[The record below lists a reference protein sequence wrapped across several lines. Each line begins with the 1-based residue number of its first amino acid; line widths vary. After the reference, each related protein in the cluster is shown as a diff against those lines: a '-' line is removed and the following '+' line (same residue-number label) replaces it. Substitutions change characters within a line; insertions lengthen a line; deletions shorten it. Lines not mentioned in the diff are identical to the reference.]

1 MQERIMETNLEKA
14 TAFSKEHLQDF
25 IKELQ
30 DILRIKSISSDPV
43 YKSEMIKCADW
54 LVAYLKGL
62 GVTDARSMDSGKN
75 PIVFGS
81 LNQAGAGKPTILI
94 YGHYDVQPPDPLNE
108 WTHDPF
114 DPVIEGNLLLARGS
128 SDMKG
133 QAMIMLSAIKSI
145 LAFGSLPVNLKF
157 LFEGDEEV
165 GSPSIVSFL
174 NEHKEL
180 FASDFV
186 LNLDAGMVAKDK
198 PTIVYGLRGLA
209 YFEISITGPAH
220 DLHSGL
226 FGGIVYNPIHALSE
240 LIAGMKD
247 SDGRI
252 TLPGFYD
259 DVLPLEEKERAAL
272 NALDNPDAYY
282 IEQTGVKET
291 FGEKGFTN
299 VERIGARPT
308 LDVNGIWGGYTGE
321 GPKTVIPARA
331 FAKLSMRLV
340 PRQTPAKVL
349 QQLTLYMQQ
358 HAPRQIQWEIKQLA
372 SDPACITSMDFYGT
386 RCLVKSLEKVMG
398 KTPVFKREGGSIPI
412 ATHFQN
418 IMGMESV
425 MSGFSLPEDRVHSP
439 NEQLDLE
446 LFEKGI
452 ETVIDFFYRM
462 AEEGCK

>member
-1 MQERIMETNLEKA
+1 METNLEKA

-180 FASDFV
+180 FKSDFV

-209 YFEISITGPAH
+209 YFEISVRGPAH
-220 DLHSGL
+220 DLHSGV
-226 FGGIVYNPIHALSE
+226 FGGSVLNPAQALCH
-240 LIAGMKD
+240 LIAGMHDDKQLD
-247 SDGRI
+247 FLQQLPVEKQKEILLQAYNSGYFDHPRKVNAGELARKLGMHKT
-252 TLPGFYD
+252 TL
-259 DVLPLEEKERAAL
+259 LEHLHKAEKRL
-272 NALDNPDAYY
+272 IGHI
-282 IEQTGVKET
+282 IEQT
-291 FGEKGFTN
+291 
-299 VERIGARPT
+299 
-308 LDVNGIWGGYTGE
+308 
-321 GPKTVIPARA
+321 
-331 FAKLSMRLV
+331 S
-340 PRQTPAKVL
+340 
-349 QQLTLYMQQ
+349 
-358 HAPRQIQWEIKQLA
+358 
-372 SDPACITSMDFYGT
+372 
-386 RCLVKSLEKVMG
+386 
-398 KTPVFKREGGSIPI
+398 
-412 ATHFQN
+412 
-418 IMGMESV
+418 
-425 MSGFSLPEDRVHSP
+425 
-439 NEQLDLE
+439 
-446 LFEKGI
+446 
-452 ETVIDFFYRM
+452 
-462 AEEGCK
+462 